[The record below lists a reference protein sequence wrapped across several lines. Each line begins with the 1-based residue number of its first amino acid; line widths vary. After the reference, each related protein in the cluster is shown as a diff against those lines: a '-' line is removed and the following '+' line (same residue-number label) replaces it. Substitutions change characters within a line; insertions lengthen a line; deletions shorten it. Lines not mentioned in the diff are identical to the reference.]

1 MSYAQLSYFGNSAV
15 NTLPV
20 YNNDPLTY
28 CIGSNASQAFNHGS
42 NAVTFGQN
50 SNPCQ
55 VYLAQRCAQKW
66 DGVCEYAASRAA
78 NSEYSQKADTM
89 FAGNRELLGLTPG
102 DILVRNTAQEKF
114 RSKMLGA
121 DSGPYSGPNCELK
134 IEPFDHLNPSSPYI
148 AYYIGQNCI
157 PEYSVDPYTIDSD
170 PVMHKILDN
179 PGIAIQMLK
188 NIKNTMHRNGTLYL
202 LKGTRL
208 GNFYR
213 L

>member
-1 MSYAQLSYFGNSAV
+1 MSYAQLSYFGGSAV
-15 NTLPV
+15 NSLPV

-28 CIGSNASQAFNHGS
+28 CIGTNASQAFNHGS
-42 NAVTFGQN
+42 NGTTFGQN

-66 DGVCEYAASRAA
+66 DGICEYAASFPA
-78 NSEYSQKADTM
+78 NSEYYQKADTM
-89 FAGNRELLGLTPG
+89 FAGNREVLGLSPG

-114 RSKMLGA
+114 RSNML
-121 DSGPYSGPNCELK
+121 NCQLK

-157 PEYSVDPYTIDSD
+157 PEYSVDPYTIDRD

-179 PGIAIQMLK
+179 PQIAVQMLT
-188 NIKNTMHRNGTLYL
+188 NIKNTMARNGTLHL

-208 GNFYR
+208 GNFYK

>member
-15 NTLPV
+15 NALPV

-28 CIGSNASQAFNHGS
+28 CIGNNASQAFNHGS
-42 NAVTFGQN
+42 NGTTFGQN

-66 DGVCEYAASRAA
+66 DGICEYAASFPA
-78 NSEYSQKADTM
+78 NSEYYQKADTM
-89 FAGNRELLGLTPG
+89 FAGNKEIIGLSPG
-102 DILVRNTAQEKF
+102 DILIRNTAQEKF
-114 RSKMLGA
+114 RSNML
-121 DSGPYSGPNCELK
+121 NCQLK
-134 IEPFDHLNPSSPYI
+134 VEPFDHLNPSSPYI

-157 PEYSVDPYTIDSD
+157 PEYSVDPFTIDQD
-170 PVMHKILDN
+170 PVMHKILDR
-179 PGIAIQMLK
+179 PQIAIQMLK
-188 NIKNTMHRNGTLYL
+188 NIKNTMIRNGTFHL

-208 GNFYR
+208 GNFYK